1 MSTTIV
7 SPLLPSGFLPGV
19 VTRASTLRE
28 RLGGVVATSG
38 DGRLARARLHRW
50 CQVAAAGEP
59 SILERRLAWDGLSTE
74 SALSALGQ
82 PTSQPERTP
91 PWASLLELVLARA
104 AAAAGDGDPHD
115 ALTLEPA
122 IPFQEVLQPF
132 LETAAANLYAFVHPN
147 TGGLGSGARLG
158 LERALLTR
166 LSALCAPLLYME
178 FAIRRGGA
186 GTGLSRLVALAGETD
201 SEYRAFVR
209 EVLDGGLE
217 GLLEEY
223 PALARLTSRAT
234 LAWIESTAEFIRRLE
249 TDRPELEAA
258 FAGGAGQ
265 GSVQAIATGLSDPHE
280 GGRSVLRLTF
290 ASGLKVLYK
299 PRDVGLERGYAQLV
313 AWINEQG
320 VDLPLQA
327 AEVLARPGYGWVKQV
342 EQQGVA
348 DEAAGR
354 RYFRRAGMLTALF
367 YGLGSTDCH
376 QHNVVAA
383 GEQPVLV
390 DAETLLHPRVQPHGG
405 ADEVAGARTAARRWM
420 EESVLES
427 DFLPAWT
434 GAGEGR
440 SIDISGLGGVD
451 QRESVILTPRWQRVN
466 TDAMTLDR
474 VFEDLPV
481 PVNAVRLGERTL
493 LPWQF
498 SSEVEAGFRDMHR
511 LLEERRD
518 LMLAPDGPLAA
529 LEDTSVR
536 FIFRPT
542 LVYQRILDAAMAAG
556 ALRDGADF
564 SLELERSARVF
575 LKTEE
580 AHPFRALHP
589 EEQASL
595 EQGDI
600 PRFSVPAMGRTIETG
615 RGGTAEVTAEVFAA
629 SPLEHAVERIRGFD
643 QADRERQAT
652 LVRLALE
659 ARAPM
664 ALEVPAGPDDAGP
677 ADPDDAG
684 EEGTG
689 SPGYLA
695 FAEEALVIA
704 DRLERLAIEAPDGGL
719 AWIGLG
725 FDDRTGRTSLR
736 PVGLDLYGGQCGVAV
751 FFAATAWVTADPRF
765 RELALGALSPVLSAL
780 RECPE
785 NVVEEA
791 GIGGAAGCASIVY
804 GLVTCARLL
813 REPDL
818 VRAAQ
823 AAASGITRDRVAAD
837 RDLDVV
843 AGAAGALLG
852 LLSLHEATGSEEA
865 LIRALWC
872 GEHLLDRRAPTPSGP
887 CAWKSHGEQP
897 LAGFAHGAAG
907 IAYALA
913 RLSVVTERADFL
925 AAAEEGIAYEAAIF
939 RPDEAN
945 WPDLRPSPPG
955 ASAPVR
961 VISAWCHGAA
971 GVGLGRLAGLGVLDS
986 AQVRADLAAA
996 MQTTKA
1002 AGRGL
1007 FDQVC
1012 CGALGRVEAL
1022 NLGGLVLASPELE
1035 EAARDLAGRTLV
1047 ERPGGRFRLAPGV
1060 GSEDYAPGFFQ
1071 GLSGIGYQLL
1081 RLAQPELPCVLVF
1094 EPS

>member
-1 MSTTIV
+1 
-7 SPLLPSGFLPGV
+7 
-19 VTRASTLRE
+19 
-28 RLGGVVATSG
+28 
-38 DGRLARARLHRW
+38 
-50 CQVAAAGEP
+50 
-59 SILERRLAWDGLSTE
+59 
-74 SALSALGQ
+74 
-82 PTSQPERTP
+82 
-91 PWASLLELVLARA
+91 
-104 AAAAGDGDPHD
+104 
-115 ALTLEPA
+115 
-122 IPFQEVLQPF
+122 
-132 LETAAANLYAFVHPN
+132 
-147 TGGLGSGARLG
+147 
-158 LERALLTR
+158 
-166 LSALCAPLLYME
+166 
-178 FAIRRGGA
+178 
-186 GTGLSRLVALAGETD
+186 
-201 SEYRAFVR
+201 
-209 EVLDGGLE
+209 
-217 GLLEEY
+217 
-223 PALARLTSRAT
+223 
-234 LAWIESTAEFIRRLE
+234 
-249 TDRPELEAA
+249 
-258 FAGGAGQ
+258 
-265 GSVQAIATGLSDPHE
+265 
-280 GGRSVLRLTF
+280 
-290 ASGLKVLYK
+290 
-299 PRDVGLERGYAQLV
+299 
-313 AWINEQG
+313 
-320 VDLPLQA
+320 
-327 AEVLARPGYGWVKQV
+327 
-342 EQQGVA
+342 
-348 DEAAGR
+348 
-354 RYFRRAGMLTALF
+354 MLTALF
-367 YGLGSTDCH
+367 YALGSTDCH
-376 QHNVVAA
+376 QHSVVLP
-383 GEQPVLV
+383 GERPLLV
-390 DAETLLHPRVQPHGG
+390 NAETLLHPRVQPHGG
-405 ADEVAGARTAARRWM
+405 PDEVAGARTAARRWM

-434 GAGEGR
+434 TAGDGR
-440 SIDISGLGGVD
+440 TIDISGLGGMN
-451 QRESVILTPRWQRVN
+451 QQESVILTPRWQRAN
-466 TDAMTLDR
+466 ADAMTLDR
-474 VFEDLPV
+474 VFEELPV

-498 SSEVEAGFRDMHR
+498 SHEVEAGFRDMPR
-511 LLEERRD
+511 LPEERRD
-518 LMLAPDGPLAA
+518 LMLAPEGPLAA

-542 LVYQRILDAAMAAG
+542 LVYQRILDAAMAAWP
-556 ALRDGADF
+556 LRDGADF
-564 SLELERSARVF
+564 GLELERSARVF

-580 AHPFRALHP
+580 AHPFWALHP
-589 EEQASL
+589 QEQASL

-600 PRFSVPAMGRTIETG
+600 PRFSVPAMGRTIETSG
-615 RGGTAEVTAEVFAA
+615 GGTAEVSAGVFAA

-652 LVRLALE
+652 LVRLALQ

-664 ALEVPAGPDDAGP
+664 ALEVPAGPDDAGR

-684 EEGTG
+684 EEGKG
-689 SPGYLA
+689 FPGYLA
-695 FAEEALVIA
+695 FAEEALMIA

-736 PVGLDLYGGQCGVAV
+736 PLGLDLYGGQCGVPV

-791 GIGGAAGCASIVY
+791 GIGGATGCASIVY

-818 VRAAQ
+818 IRAAQ

-843 AGAAGALLG
+843 AGAAGAVLG
-852 LLSLHEATGSEEA
+852 LLSVHEATGSEEA

-872 GEHLLDRRAPTPSGP
+872 GEHLLHRRAPTPSGP
-887 CAWKSHGEQP
+887 RAWKSHGEQP

-907 IAYALA
+907 IPYALA

-939 RPDEAN
+939 RPDQAN
-945 WPDLRPSPPG
+945 WPDLRPSPTG

-961 VISAWCHGAA
+961 VVSSWCHGAA
-971 GVGLGRLAGLGVLDS
+971 GVGLGRLAGLEVLDS
-986 AQVRADLAAA
+986 AQVRTDLAAA
-996 MQTTKA
+996 MQTTEA

-1022 NLGGLVLASPELE
+1022 NLGGLVLASQELE

-1047 ERPGGRFRLAPGV
+1047 ERPGGRFRLATGV